1 MHPDWT
7 SQQIKSA
14 LVTSSIRDVLK
25 EDAAT
30 PADNFD
36 MGAGRLD
43 LPRATS
49 VELTYSDLSLVD
61 ASCYL

>member
-7 SQQIKSA
+7 AQQIKSA

-30 PADNFD
+30 Q
-36 MGAGRLD
+36 
-43 LPRATS
+43 ATT
-49 VELTYSDLSLVD
+49 LTWVQVV
-61 ASCYL
+61 